1 MANPMISLRIAG
13 TKQRQAGF
21 VPLATVGV
29 LAGNEGDNMD
39 RVTMVAEKPAYIV
52 KHAADYIL
60 YGLIDRQVKSFDADA
75 PGVLSIALTIP
86 SNMQLA
92 NNVSPFRLIQ
102 DIYEKFLITYMERLS
117 DGRDSFVNVD
127 CDSDLFRKMLNQ
139 YSLEERKSV
148 YIKMNPQGMTG
159 IVCVSPNDLE
169 DFFRNTQ
176 YKEFASFKDIE
187 VGVSCQRQVSMGLER
202 LQIPLP
208 QAAYDVYV
216 NNKPTGA
223 TLYSPTDSY
232 CANDQSTNE
241 YSYESVE
248 FTLGELIAAPQN
260 RISRNG
266 ASISLDFQ
274 TNRILCH
281 LKKVEVY
288 YTFVYEWT
296 DNVGDVQNIIESYI
310 KSKNIRL
317 YFGKEDVSLTLFK
330 GGQVKASMING
341 RTIDIDP
348 KVVGSYSL
356 YALSDI
362 DHVKHQINTRIIIN
376 KRAIPAT
383 QNPGRPSQHNK
394 VPVATPVNN
403 SIGSDDYFKR
413 GERQTGTTTNAQKEK
428 GTVFDIKSF
437 AVGVLVGL
445 IIGIGIWFVYS
456 LFSDDSSKKKGD
468 SNSQAPVAKVDSPV
482 GSGSGRESG
491 GAGQDKGSDQNQG
504 SESQDDVEP
513 ATDKNGYNVVDNKGK
528 ENENEEEE
536 KKNKAIV
543 FFTQLIITNKD
554 NLANLNLD
562 YVKSNYSNEWNDLG
576 NSNQLIVAAV
586 LDPKGAKGPQDIAKL
601 PQDFNKR
608 VKKRIEKKINKNT
621 QWDDL
626 KKLKTFVVSEIDN
639 QLKLLQNIN

>member
-317 YFGKEDVSLTLFK
+317 YFGKEDVSLTLFN
-330 GGQVKASMING
+330 GGQIKASVING

-362 DHVKHQINTRIIIN
+362 DHVKHQIITRIIIN

-383 QNPGRPSQHNK
+383 QNTGRPSQHNK

-403 SIGSDDYFKR
+403 SIGSDEYFKR
-413 GERQTGTTTNAQKEK
+413 GENQTETTINAQKK
-428 GTVFDIKSF
+428 KSVVFDIKSF

-445 IIGIGIWFVYS
+445 ILGIGMWFVYS
-456 LFSDDSSKKKGD
+456 LFSDDSSKGNKNSD
-468 SNSQAPVAKVDSPV
+468 SQQMEQIADL
-482 GSGSGRESG
+482 G
-491 GAGQDKGSDQNQG
+491 GGGQQVTQEDPESDQANIPSKTEEEMSPIITEPGDGNLQKDYSNVKKIDE
-504 SESQDDVEP
+504 SESIANINEAK
-513 ATDKNGYNVVDNKGK
+513 ATIATMIKNGERDLDKI
-528 ENENEEEE
+528 
-536 KKNKAIV
+536 KKTDAFKQLKKPDQYIV
-543 FFTQLIITNKD
+543 
-554 NLANLNLD
+554 
-562 YVKSNYSNEWNDLG
+562 SR
-576 NSNQLIVAAV
+576 IV
-586 LDPKGAKGPQDIAKL
+586 DPKNGLGPDYKDMFKKSDLSSIKTMVNNTPISGWADIVTL
-601 PQDFNKR
+601 SRN
-608 VKKRIEKKINKNT
+608 IE
-621 QWDDL
+621 D
-626 KKLKTFVVSEIDN
+626 KLKDIVLSKGGTI
-639 QLKLLQNIN
+639 K

>member
-362 DHVKHQINTRIIIN
+362 DHVKHQIVTRIIIN

-383 QNPGRPSQHNK
+383 QNTGRPLQHNK

-403 SIGSDDYFKR
+403 PIGSDEYFKR
-413 GERQTGTTTNAQKEK
+413 GENQTETTINAQKEK

-445 IIGIGIWFVYS
+445 ILGIGMWFLYS
-456 LFSDDSSKKKGD
+456 LFSDDSSKKKGE
-468 SNSQAPVAKVDSPV
+468 SNSQTVKEHYDQKTPVSEEATKKSEKD
-482 GSGSGRESG
+482 
-491 GAGQDKGSDQNQG
+491 DQ
-504 SESQDDVEP
+504 V
-513 ATDKNGYNVVDNKGK
+513 DKNVDFPFNDGSSATNTLGGSSRNDNANT
-528 ENENEEEE
+528 EGVNEAEKRAIIEEAKATIATMIKNGERDLDKI
-536 KKNKAIV
+536 KKTDAFKQLKKTDRYIV
-543 FFTQLIITNKD
+543 
-554 NLANLNLD
+554 
-562 YVKSNYSNEWNDLG
+562 SR
-576 NSNQLIVAAV
+576 IV
-586 LDPKGAKGPQDIAKL
+586 DPKNGLGPDYKDMFKLSDLSSIKTMVNNTPISGWADIVTL
-601 PQDFNKR
+601 SEN
-608 VKKRIEKKINKNT
+608 IE
-621 QWDDL
+621 D
-626 KKLKTFVVSEIDN
+626 KLKDIVLSKGGTI
-639 QLKLLQNIN
+639 K